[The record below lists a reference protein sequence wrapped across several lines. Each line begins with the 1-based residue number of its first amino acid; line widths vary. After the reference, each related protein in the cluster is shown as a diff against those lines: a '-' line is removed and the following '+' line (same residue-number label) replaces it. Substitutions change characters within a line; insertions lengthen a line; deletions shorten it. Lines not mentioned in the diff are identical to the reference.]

1 MTQNE
6 STRIT
11 GWAFVASAVLFW
23 LGWMLLP
30 VKIGTF
36 FQTSDFAAVHD
47 QFRLWI
53 WLFRFHLFGAVM
65 AVSALVAL
73 GAVLT
78 DSPARILVW
87 PGVAVAVIGLMVG
100 ACADA
105 FYYHFGAWGALDM
118 HEKPPEAVAAFVA
131 SLEVS
136 SEYVSCL
143 VRFGRVFGGF
153 GMLVLGCGLLKW
165 KVLPNFIGGV
175 AAVIGLAAM
184 ALTMGLPDDLHFY
197 LPVFHLHALWLL
209 TVGVITLRS
218 GISTA
223 A

>member
-23 LGWMLLP
+23 LGWMPLP

-87 PGVAVAVIGLMVG
+87 PGVAVAAIGLMVG

-105 FYYHFGAWGALDM
+105 FYYHFGA
-118 HEKPPEAVAAFVA
+118 
-131 SLEVS
+131 
-136 SEYVSCL
+136 
-143 VRFGRVFGGF
+143 
-153 GMLVLGCGLLKW
+153 
-165 KVLPNFIGGV
+165 
-175 AAVIGLAAM
+175 
-184 ALTMGLPDDLHFY
+184 
-197 LPVFHLHALWLL
+197 
-209 TVGVITLRS
+209 
-218 GISTA
+218 
-223 A
+223 